1 LSRTGEH
8 WPQAVVDFG
17 RGARIGLEEAVY
29 CANKQAAQIEG
40 VLAQHEA
47 RRHPCLLTR
56 LSPQQFAALGDGWRS
71 QLDYDPVSRTGFFLE
86 GRRLGA
92 VPQVAVVSGGS
103 SDAPVCGEAARTL
116 AFHGVAST
124 RVEDVGVAG
133 LWRLMDRLDEIR
145 RHPVVIAVAGMEG
158 ALFSV
163 LGGLV
168 GGVVIA
174 VPSSVGYG
182 VAAAGD
188 LSLRS
193 ALASCAPGIVVVNID
208 NGYGAACAALRVLGL
223 GGATADAAPAPVVP
237 QSDPQ

>member
-1 LSRTGEH
+1 MSKTAEH
-8 WPQAVVDFG
+8 WPPALVDFD

-29 CANKQAAQIEG
+29 CANKQPAQIEG
-40 VLAQHEA
+40 VLTQHES
-47 RRHPCLLTR
+47 RSHPCLLTR
-56 LSPQQFAALGDGWRS
+56 LSPQQFTALAEGWRS
-71 QLDYDPVSRTGFFLE
+71 RLDYDPVSRTAFFLE
-86 GRRLGA
+86 GRPCG
-92 VPQVAVVSGGS
+92 VDPQVAVVSGGS
-103 SDAPVCGEAARTL
+103 SDAPVCGETVRTL

-133 LWRLMDRLDEIR
+133 LWRLMERLEEIR

-188 LSLRS
+188 LSLKS
-193 ALASCAPGIVVVNID
+193 ALASCAPGIVTVNID

-223 GGATADAAPAPVVP
+223 NGARPG
-237 QSDPQ
+237 

>member
-1 LSRTGEH
+1 M
-8 WPQAVVDFG
+8 VDFG

-29 CANKQAAQIEG
+29 CANKQAAQIEA

-47 RRHPCLLTR
+47 RRHACLLTR
-56 LSPQQFAALGDGWRS
+56 LSPQQFAALADDWRS
-71 QLDYDPVSRTGFFLE
+71 RLDYDPVSCTAFFLE
-86 GRRLGA
+86 GRPLAAESR
-92 VPQVAVVSGGS
+92 VAIVSGGS
-103 SDAPVCGEAARTL
+103 SDAPTCGEAARTL

-133 LWRLMDRLDEIR
+133 LWRLMDRLDQIR

-193 ALASCAPGIVVVNID
+193 ALASCAPGIVTVNID
-208 NGYGAACAALRVLGL
+208 NGYGAACAALRVLAL
-223 GGATADAAPAPVVP
+223 NGGRPGAEVAARPGG
-237 QSDPQ
+237 

>member
-1 LSRTGEH
+1 MSRAGEQ
-8 WPQAVVDFG
+8 WPQAVIDFG

-40 VLAQHEA
+40 VLAQHGA

-56 LSPQQFAALGDGWRS
+56 LSPPQFAALGDGWRS
-71 QLDYDPVSRTGFFLE
+71 QLDYDPVSHTAFFL
-86 GRRLGA
+86 GGLPLRT
-92 VPQVAVVSGGS
+92 VPQVAVVSAGS
-103 SDAPVCGEAARTL
+103 SDAAICGEVTRTL
-116 AFHGVAST
+116 AFHGVRST

-158 ALFSV
+158 AMFSV

-168 GGVVIA
+168 GGLVIA

-208 NGYGAACAALRVLGL
+208 NGYGAACAALRVLGINGAQGEEN
-223 GGATADAAPAPVVP
+223 GGVP
-237 QSDPQ
+237 DC

>member
-1 LSRTGEH
+1 MSRAGEH
-8 WPQAVVDFG
+8 WPQAVIDFG

-29 CANKQAAQIEG
+29 CANKQATQIED

-47 RRHPCLLTR
+47 RGHPCLLTR
-56 LSPQQFAALGDGWRS
+56 LGPEQFAALAERWRS
-71 QLDYDPVSRTGFFLE
+71 QLDYDAVSRTAFFRD
-86 GRRLGA
+86 GRPLGA
-92 VPQVAVVSGGS
+92 AARVAVVSGGS
-103 SDAPVCGEAARTL
+103 SDAPICGEAARTL

-124 RVEDVGVAG
+124 RIEDVGVAG

-188 LSLRS
+188 LSLRA
-193 ALASCAPGIVVVNID
+193 ALASCAPGVVVVNID
-208 NGYGAACAALRVLGL
+208 NGYGAACAALRMLGL
-223 GGATADAAPAPVVP
+223 NGARRTEETPAAPYR
-237 QSDPQ
+237 

>member
-1 LSRTGEH
+1 LSNRSEQ

-29 CANKQAAQIEG
+29 CANKQPAQIEG

-47 RRHPCLLTR
+47 RNHPCLLTR
-56 LSPQQFAALGDGWRS
+56 LSPQQFAALGDGWRAR
-71 QLDYDPVSRTGFFLE
+71 LDFEPVSRTAFFLE
-86 GRRLGA
+86 GRPCNGA
-92 VPQVAVVSGGS
+92 AQVAVVSGGS
-103 SDAPVCGEAARTL
+103 SDAAVCGEAVRTL
-116 AFHGVAST
+116 AFHGIAST
-124 RVEDVGVAG
+124 RFEDVGVAG
-133 LWRLMDRLDEIR
+133 LWRLMDRLEEIR

-193 ALASCAPGIVVVNID
+193 ALASCAPGIVTVNID
-208 NGYGAACAALRVLGL
+208 NGYGAACAALRALWLNGVR
-223 GGATADAAPAPVVP
+223 PN
-237 QSDPQ
+237 

>member
-1 LSRTGEH
+1 
-8 WPQAVVDFG
+8 
-17 RGARIGLEEAVY
+17 VY

-40 VLAQHEA
+40 VLAQHDA
-47 RRHPCLLTR
+47 RRHACLLTR
-56 LSPQQFAALGDGWRS
+56 LSPKQFASLGEAWRAR
-71 QLDYDPVSRTGFFLE
+71 LDYDPVSRTAFFLE
-86 GRRLGA
+86 GRPLAGEPR
-92 VPQVAVVSGGS
+92 VAVVSGGS
-103 SDAPVCGEAARTL
+103 SDAAICGEAARTL

-133 LWRLMDRLDEIR
+133 LWRLMERLDEIR

-182 VAAAGD
+182 VAGAGD

-193 ALASCAPGIVVVNID
+193 ALASCAPGIVTVNID
-208 NGYGAACAALRVLGL
+208 NGYGAACAALRVLGR
-223 GGATADAAPAPVVP
+223 ATAAQSEP
-237 QSDPQ
+237 Q